1 MSAYK
6 KLNQQD
12 AFITTYTARKDW
24 IASGSQY
31 QELGIQNIVGLS
43 GSGAYYTN
51 DDDLVYGGGVLSTSV
66 FKHNRRLVYRSNKHL
81 YYSLFDNAEVLST
94 GSFENYLQSSY
105 EVSGSRYL
113 NDRVAIFSLPKEMY
127 GTHIE
132 PLSVSITPEF
142 PSGNSPSGSFDNYII
157 NNYVTSEGVNS
168 INSVDNQYIET
179 IETVF
184 AATGVTCRV
193 GEDDYIDPE
202 SEYVDETV
210 EGGGQYLDVNG
221 SFTNCNE
228 IVDDGEGR
236 LYIKNSFPR
245 FYVGNVVYPHGQI
258 VITNEIIA
266 HYYNTYLNAI
276 LRWKSNLPIFTHN
289 YHCRLKTSEFNH
301 TLNKTSYDTSS
312 GLKNA
317 NISGSYFSPYIT
329 TVGLYNDS
337 NELMAVGKLGQPLPK
352 SLDTDMVIITK
363 LDMNFGVNRLAGGRN
378 TPPPANCTHYF
389 TFRNFVQII
398 GEGIN
403 TNSNPPFYDP
413 RSKRKVVDDGSYQLF
428 LKASAHREI
437 DKEFDGKNQGITSYH
452 LVKEERGNNSTYRA
466 YCYVDVKATGNT
478 VNGFT
483 YQVNYNNGTNESNKR
498 SEDFFINKLEL
509 YLYESTLGCG
519 YQYETPIVSTLP
531 GVPPVN
537 GCTDPLASNYNPQA
551 TVDDGTCEYIQM

>member
-43 GSGAYYTN
+43 GSGVYYNN
-51 DDDLVYGGGVLSTSV
+51 DDDLVYGGGVLSTSI
-66 FKHNRRLVYRSNKHL
+66 FRHNRRLVYRSTDHL
-81 YYSLFDNAEVLST
+81 YYSLFDNAEVTST
-94 GSFENYLQSSY
+94 GSFENYLQSSF

-142 PSGNSPSGSFDNYII
+142 PNGSSSNGSLDNYVI
-157 NNYVTSEGVNS
+157 NNYITSEGVNS
-168 INSVDNQYIET
+168 TDSADNQYIET
-179 IETVF
+179 IETLF

-193 GEDDYIDPE
+193 DADDYINPE
-202 SEYVDETV
+202 SDPTNTIGYVDETV
-210 EGGGQYLDVNG
+210 TGGGQYLD
-221 SFTNCNE
+221 TNETSGDCNE

-245 FYVGNVVYPHGQI
+245 FYVGNVIYPHGQI
-258 VITNEIIA
+258 IITNEVIA

-276 LRWKSNLPIFTHN
+276 LKWKSNLPIFTHN
-289 YHCRLKTSEFNH
+289 YHCRLKIAEFNH
-301 TLNKTSYDTSS
+301 TLNKTAYDTSS

-337 NELMAVGKLGQPLPK
+337 NELMAVGKLSQPLPK

-363 LDMNFGVNRLAGGRN
+363 LDMNFGVNRLAGGRQE
-378 TPPPANCTHYF
+378 AEVAKCVHYF
-389 TFRNFVQII
+389 TFRNLVQIT

-403 TNSNPPFYDP
+403 TNSSPPFYDP
-413 RSKRKVVDDGSYQLF
+413 RSKRSVRDDGTYQLF
-428 LKASAHREI
+428 LKKNNSIEI
-437 DKEFDGKNQGITSYH
+437 TKGTNGISDQYH
-452 LVKEERGNNSTYRA
+452 LVREERGNNSSYRA
-466 YCYVDVKATGNT
+466 YCYVDVIATGNT
-478 VNGFT
+478 VDGFT
-483 YQVNYNNGTNESNKR
+483 YQVIYGTNTNESNKR
-498 SEDFFINKLEL
+498 SEDFFINILEL
-509 YLYESTLGCG
+509 YLYENTLSCK
-519 YQYETPIVSTLP
+519 YTYETPITSTLP
-531 GVPPVN
+531 DAIVENV
-537 GCTDPLASNYNPQA
+537 L
-551 TVDDGTCEYIQM
+551 M